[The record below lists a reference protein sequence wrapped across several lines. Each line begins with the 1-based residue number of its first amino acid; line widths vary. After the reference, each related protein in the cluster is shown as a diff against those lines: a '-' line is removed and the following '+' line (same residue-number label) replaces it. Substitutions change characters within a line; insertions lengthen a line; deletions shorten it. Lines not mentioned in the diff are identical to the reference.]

1 MGTSSSSSGS
11 GSGTPLVPSWLDDPD
26 SGPLPGGDG
35 RPPPVDDGDA
45 GGGQDEQQDGDE
57 GGKEPPQPVPAT
69 KERFRSARNNF
80 SRFAG
85 SGGSDGRALRRA
97 VRDYVR
103 TGTGGTG
110 NAVRRMAPSQA
121 AAGRALGVLRAVQRD
136 GIRETL
142 RRINLQ
148 NFSGRSVQEIFTGIT
163 EVVCHDG
170 GSIDEAIARDA
181 WLETIAELDQFGIDN
196 LDALTDEQVQELF
209 LSFVAHSIG
218 ARLYQE
224 IGVNGFKLSDDLD
237 DIERFDEQ
245 FKEYIE
251 RAVRDSFSGDIS
263 TLSNMSDD
271 DIGSVVDSTYLEAW
285 ELLQLLGDRQG

>member
-1 MGTSSSSSGS
+1 M
-11 GSGTPLVPSWLDDPD
+11 
-26 SGPLPGGDG
+26 
-35 RPPPVDDGDA
+35 
-45 GGGQDEQQDGDE
+45 
-57 GGKEPPQPVPAT
+57 PAE

-110 NAVRRMAPSQA
+110 NAVRRMAPSRA
-121 AAGRALGVLRAVQRD
+121 AAGRALGVLRALQRD
-136 GIRETL
+136 GVQKTL

-148 NFSGRSVQEIFTGIT
+148 NLSGRSVQDIFTGLT
-163 EVVCHDG
+163 EVVCQDG

-196 LDALTDEQVQELF
+196 LDTLIDEQVQELF
-209 LSFVAHSIG
+209 LSFVAHSIE

-237 DIERFDEQ
+237 DIEGFDQQ
-245 FKEYIE
+245 FRDYIE

-271 DIGSVVDSTYLEAW
+271 DIRSVVDSTYLEAW
-285 ELLQLLGDRQG
+285 ELLQLLGDREG